1 MEESQGSTGP
11 DPEGNGEWKEQGRK
25 DKRKKR
31 AIQIDAKVR
40 KSETNEQQDSS
51 TVQEKICARGK
62 RAIDYTK
69 VIETSLC
76 AEWNLNADT

>member
-1 MEESQGSTGP
+1 MPTNQPRDNAMTMEAFAEASEGMEESQDGAVP
-11 DPEGNGEWKEQGRK
+11 DQEKNGEWKEQGQK

-51 TVQEKICARGK
+51 T
-62 RAIDYTK
+62 
-69 VIETSLC
+69 
-76 AEWNLNADT
+76 